1 MTQGR
6 PIQIAH
12 GTLVLDDQT
21 LREAHIGDKAR
32 VIVKERA
39 IIIVPDEDVVED
51 TFGWIK
57 IPTAT
62 AKEIALSKDL
72 EYDT

>member
-6 PIQIAH
+6 PIQITH
-12 GTLVLDDQT
+12 GTLILDDQT
-21 LREAHIGDKAR
+21 LREAHIGEKAR

-57 IPTAT
+57 IPRAT